1 MAATRPAAPRK
12 LVEVRLESTPPGA
25 SVTLVDAGNVSVLGR
40 TPIDASVDLSR
51 SYEVVFA
58 LDAHVTKV
66 EHLDPTKTLS
76 VAVTLDTPKPA
87 KPAHKTR
94 HRSSKR

>member
-1 MAATRPAAPRK
+1 
-12 LVEVRLESTPPGA
+12 VRLESTPPGA
-25 SVTLVDAGNVSVLGR
+25 SVTLVDEGNVSVLGR
-40 TPIDASVDLSR
+40 TPIDASIDATR

-66 EHLDPTKTLS
+66 EHLDPTKTLN
-76 VAVTLDTPKPA
+76 VAVTLDSPKPA

-94 HRSSKR
+94 RRSSKH